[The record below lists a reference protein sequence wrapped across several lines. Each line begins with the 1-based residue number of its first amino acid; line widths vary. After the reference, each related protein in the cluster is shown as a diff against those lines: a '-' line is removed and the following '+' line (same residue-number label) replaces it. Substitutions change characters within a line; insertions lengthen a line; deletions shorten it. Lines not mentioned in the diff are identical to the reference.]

1 MKKILFL
8 IAGFLLLGL
17 GFVGIALP
25 VLPTTP
31 FVLAASF
38 CFVKSS
44 SRMHRWIMANRFFGP
59 RIERLQ
65 NGKGLTKKE
74 KLITVS
80 VASAFILLAMVMMH
94 SLHLRIFLAVL
105 LVVKYFVF
113 WRVIPTAK
121 PAPVTGVPDA

>member
-8 IAGFLLLGL
+8 IAGFLFLGL

-31 FVLAASF
+31 FILAASF

-44 SRMHRWIMANRFFGP
+44 RRMHRWIMTNRFFGP

-80 VASAFILLAMVMMH
+80 VASAFILLAMALIQ

-121 PAPVTGVPDA
+121 PAPLIGAPDA